1 MKRWL
6 PSLPLSAGLWALWLL
21 LNESLAPGHLL
32 LGLLLGLVVP
42 LLVAP
47 LRPAGPRLRR
57 PLLLARLVLRVGR
70 DVVLSALDVMGGVL
84 RSGRRPPRGAFVVVP
99 LDLRDPHGLA
109 ALAVI
114 TTVVPGTVWSELS
127 PERGRLLLH
136 VFDLEDEAAFIAHYK
151 NDYELPLKEIF
162 E

>member
-21 LNESLAPGHLL
+21 LNESLAPGHVL
-32 LGLLLGLVVP
+32 LGLLLGVVVP

-47 LRPAGPRLRR
+47 LRPAGPTLRR
-57 PLLLARLVLRVGR
+57 PLVLARLVLRVGR
-70 DVVLSALDVMGGVL
+70 DVVLSALDVMRGVL
-84 RSGRRPPRGAFVVVP
+84 RPGGPPSGSFVVIP

-109 ALAVI
+109 ALAII

-136 VFDLEDEAAFIAHYK
+136 VFDLQDEAAFIAHYK
-151 NDYELPLKEIF
+151 ADYELPLKEIF